1 MSDWPRIPLGDIF
14 EIARGGSPRPID
26 AYITDADDGIN
37 WISIADASD
46 SSKYIERTKRRI
58 RPEGAIRSRAVV
70 PGDLLLTN
78 SMSFGR
84 PYIMRTTGC
93 IHDGWLVLAKKRK
106 GIDQDFF
113 YRLLGSETVYAAFAR
128 LAAGATVKNLNID
141 LVKGVSVP
149 VPPLPEQ
156 RRIAA
161 ILDQADALRAKR
173 GEALAQ
179 LDSLTQSIFVEM
191 FGDPVN
197 NDRKW
202 PEASVSD
209 FVAGFETGKSLVAA
223 DEDDQTSEFRV
234 LKISAV
240 TSLEF
245 KPEQSKALPLGYEP
259 PASHFVR
266 RGDLLFSRAN
276 TAELIGATAL
286 VDATPVKLVLP
297 DKLWRFVWS
306 KAPRAA
312 PRFVQH
318 LFRQTKF
325 RFEIAQ
331 RASGTS
337 GSMKNISQEKVLSI
351 RIGLPPLDLQQ
362 TFANRIQAVECLRT
376 THRAASAELD
386 ALFASLQHRAF
397 AGQLS

>member
-1 MSDWPRIPLGDIF
+1 MRCRIEGASKDGEPSGDEGGAGDAAVSAWPLVPLGEIF

-93 IHDGWLVLAKKRK
+93 IHDGWLVLAKKRE

-141 LVKGVSVP
+141 LVRGVSLP

-173 GEALAQ
+173 RETLAQ
-179 LDSLTQSIFVEM
+179 LDSLTQSIFIEM
-191 FGDPVN
+191 FGDYRTAGVPWPIRPVEEIATEMTIGLV
-197 NDRKW
+197 RSAAEFG
-202 PEASVSD
+202 PD
-209 FVAGFETGKSLVAA
+209 FEVPYVRMNAIGQRGEFLPNLVMRTAVN
-223 DEDDQTSEFRV
+223 ESEFERYQ
-234 LKISAV
+234 LRPGV
-240 TSLEF
+240 TSVE
-245 KPEQSKALPLGYEP
+245 
-259 PASHFVR
+259 VR
-266 RGDLLFSRAN
+266 G
-276 TAELIGATAL
+276 
-286 VDATPVKLVLP
+286 
-297 DKLWRFVWS
+297 
-306 KAPRAA
+306 
-312 PRFVQH
+312 
-318 LFRQTKF
+318 
-325 RFEIAQ
+325 
-331 RASGTS
+331 
-337 GSMKNISQEKVLSI
+337 
-351 RIGLPPLDLQQ
+351 
-362 TFANRIQAVECLRT
+362 
-376 THRAASAELD
+376 
-386 ALFASLQHRAF
+386 
-397 AGQLS
+397 